1 LLVIPASRLVAR
13 GAPVALLV
21 LALGVMAAGTGA
33 VWLARTPAVV
43 TVQLPAP
50 PPADASAAD
59 FAAFERL
66 RVFTVTAAAVT
77 AVTLPQQ
84 SSAACVN
91 ETAGVNLFR
100 VEGAAGLTATGFGP
114 FEEAAPLGPAFAVP
128 LGTVYLRTA
137 AGSATVRCAIVQGG
151 ATFTAGAIGGGGGGG
166 TPLPPPGAAGNVL
179 TSDGTDW
186 DSQPLPAP
194 LPPPGAAGNV
204 LTSDGTDWASQ
215 PLPAP
220 SVTLAGDVVGPAAS
234 NQVHT
239 LTGTGLPANVT
250 STARLSVRG
259 GQAVGDGLRFGTSSI
274 DPTITGTFGD
284 LRLKGNGAST
294 GSYLTIGAGQWSVVS
309 PFPATSNPYP
319 LRAHRG
325 RPSTDEPGISFE
337 GFANYG
343 LLVDDTTAPTA
354 TLRLQT
360 LATGG
365 QIDIRA
371 RELATM
377 RSTNGN
383 ASVVASGSVLVEGGT
398 VNVTGPGGVTV
409 NTGVGPSVAFRAGT
423 TTDHGTDF
431 QSVAASQL
439 AFRPLSYPRSVEA
452 GLPSLALPTC
462 STSAHV
468 GRTVVIWDQ
477 DPAKPSKKC
486 DCVNDTTLGI
496 GWASITWTGGV
507 PAGAA
512 CP

>member
-13 GAPVALLV
+13 GAPVAFLL
-21 LALGVMAAGTGA
+21 LALGVMAAATGA

-50 PPADASAAD
+50 LPADASAAD

-66 RVFTVTAAAVT
+66 RVFTVTA
-77 AVTLPQQ
+77 VTLPQQ

-91 ETAGVNLFR
+91 ETPGVNLFR
-100 VEGAAGLTATGFGP
+100 VEGAAGVTATGFGP
-114 FEEAAPLGPAFAVP
+114 FEEGAPLGPAFAVP

-151 ATFTAGAIGGGGGGG
+151 ATFTAGAIGGGGGGA

-239 LTGTGLPANVT
+239 LTGTGSPANVT

-284 LRLKGNGAST
+284 LRLKGNGSST
-294 GSYLTIGAGQWSVVS
+294 GSYLTIGAGEWSVVS

-325 RPSTDEPGISFE
+325 RPSTDEPGISFQ

-343 LLVDDTTAPTA
+343 LLVDDATTPP

-360 LATGG
+360 LASSG

-371 RELATM
+371 RDLATM

-383 ASVVASGSVLVEGGT
+383 TSMVAAGSVLVQ
-398 VNVTGPGGVTV
+398 
-409 NTGVGPSVAFRAGT
+409 AGT
-423 TTDHGTDF
+423 GKVIIESTTGADID
-431 QSVAASQL
+431 
-439 AFRPLSYPRSVEA
+439 A
-452 GLPSLALPTC
+452 GLIANSFTKVHATQHRPFTGTPPTC
-462 STSAHV
+462 NATNQGTLLYAEFATAAAWC
-468 GRTVVIWDQ
+468 GCTRT
-477 DPAKPSKKC
+477 
-486 DCVNDTTLGI
+486 
-496 GWASITWTGGV
+496 
-507 PAGAA
+507 GAA
-512 CP
+512 TFAYLDLITGTPCP